1 MTQIIYKIWN
11 KPFIIMH
18 KGYYNKSLLTLL
30 IFFNEVFWS
39 VALYPTEI

>member
-1 MTQIIYKIWN
+1 MTKMISKIWY
-11 KPFIIMH
+11 KLFIILH
-18 KGYYNKSLLTLL
+18 KGYYNKSLLTQL